1 MPKTILNGKVKPN
14 VVDIQQLDRASG
26 TVILIAAGTAKYDA
40 LAHKTTNKSAF
51 PGPRDKNLATKTP
64 IKALNNGIK
73 IANPNKNEPAFFNLG
88 NL

>member
-1 MPKTILNGKVKPN
+1 MLQIYNNL
-14 VVDIQQLDRASG
+14 ISLR
-26 TVILIAAGTAKYDA
+26 TVILIAAGTAKYEA

-64 IKALNNGIK
+64 SKALNNGMK
-73 IANPNKNEPAFFNLG
+73 TANPIKYVPAVLNLG